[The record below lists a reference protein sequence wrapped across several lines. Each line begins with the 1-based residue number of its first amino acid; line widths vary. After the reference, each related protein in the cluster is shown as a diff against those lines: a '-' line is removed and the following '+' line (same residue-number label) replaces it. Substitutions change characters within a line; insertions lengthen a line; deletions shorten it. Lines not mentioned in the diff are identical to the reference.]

1 MTGWLI
7 GHPEYNH
14 LIKAAVLW
22 NPVINMSYMISS
34 TDIPDWIYAC
44 CLNRELSYPPTAEEN
59 QIFYHKSPISV
70 VKNVTTPSMLIIGGS
85 DKRVPPHQGYHYFN
99 ILKAQG
105 VKTKLY
111 NYPEDGH
118 SVAGNETSIDALMN
132 ISLWFDENFNEQQK

>member
-44 CLNRELSYPPTAEEN
+44 CLNRELSYPPTVL
-59 QIFYHKSPISV
+59 P
-70 VKNVTTPSMLIIGGS
+70 L
-85 DKRVPPHQGYHYFN
+85 
-99 ILKAQG
+99 LK
-105 VKTKLY
+105 KTKF
-111 NYPEDGH
+111 
-118 SVAGNETSIDALMN
+118 SI
-132 ISLWFDENFNEQQK
+132 ISLPSVL